1 MSAPLLEVEQLRV
14 HFRAGGRRGGV
25 VHAVDGL
32 DLTVAESEFVGV
44 IGESGCG
51 KSSMGRALV
60 HLNPVTSGRLV
71 FDGEDVT
78 TPDRRSR
85 QRLRRQIQF
94 MFQDPHSS
102 LNPRFT
108 ARDILREPLRAHGL
122 AATERDLVRMLDRV
136 ALPAD
141 ALDRYPHEFSGGQRQ
156 RIGLARA
163 MALAPRLLVLDE
175 PVSGLDV
182 SVQAQ
187 VLNLLDDISR
197 DGGTAF
203 LMITHDLEVVRH
215 SADRVVVMYLGVIV
229 EEGPAA
235 DVLDAPAHPYTRALV
250 SATPSGEG
258 SRDRIVLRGELPSPL
273 NPPSG
278 CRFRTR
284 CWKARDLC
292 AREVPPL
299 APVAAGRR
307 AACHFPEPVS
317 GPLPVRIGPTSI
329 PEESRHDDS

>member
-1 MSAPLLEVEQLRV
+1 MTAPLLSVERLTV

-32 DLTVAESEFVGV
+32 DLVVDDSEFVGV

-60 HLNPVTSGRLV
+60 HLNPVTSGRIA
-71 FDGEDVT
+71 FRGDDIT
-78 TPDRRSR
+78 APDRARR
-85 QRLRRQIQF
+85 RRLRREIQF

-108 ARDILREPLRAHGL
+108 AREILREPLRAHGI
-122 AATERDLVRMLDRV
+122 AASEHDLVRMLDRV

-163 MALAPRLLVLDE
+163 MALSPRLLVLDE

-187 VLNLLDDISR
+187 VLNLLADIRR
-197 DGGTAF
+197 DGDTAF

-235 DVLDAPAHPYTRALV
+235 EVLDAPAHPYTRALV
-250 SATPSGEG
+250 SATPTGAGGRE
-258 SRDRIVLRGELPSPL
+258 RIILGGELPSPL

-284 CWKARDLC
+284 CWKAVERC
-292 AREVPPL
+292 AQETPPL
-299 APVAAGRR
+299 APIVSGR
-307 AACHFPEPVS
+307 AVACHFPEDVAARPDPR
-317 GPLPVRIGPTSI
+317 G
-329 PEESRHDDS
+329 EHA

>member
-1 MSAPLLEVEQLRV
+1 MTAPLLAVEQLRV

-32 DLTVAESEFVGV
+32 DLVVRDAEFVGV

-60 HLNPVTSGRLV
+60 HLNPVTSGRIV
-71 FDGEDVT
+71 YRGDDIT
-78 TPDRRSR
+78 AADRADRR
-85 QRLRRQIQF
+85 RLRREIQF

-108 ARDILREPLRAHGL
+108 AREILREPLRAHGIP
-122 AATERDLVRMLDRV
+122 ASEQDLVRMLDRV

-163 MALAPRLLVLDE
+163 MALSPRLLVLDE

-187 VLNLLDDISR
+187 VLNLLADIRR
-197 DGGTAF
+197 DSDTAF

-235 DVLDAPAHPYTRALV
+235 AVLDAPAHPYTRALV
-250 SATPSGEG
+250 SAMPNGAGRE
-258 SRDRIVLRGELPSPL
+258 RIVLGGELPSPL
-273 NPPSG
+273 RPPSG

-284 CWKARDLC
+284 CWKAVERC
-292 AREVPPL
+292 AQETPPL
-299 APVAAGRR
+299 APIGGGR
-307 AACHFPEPVS
+307 AVACHFPEDVTAAVDHRGAS
-317 GPLPVRIGPTSI
+317 T
-329 PEESRHDDS
+329 